1 MMLLN
6 EKKKSQF
13 RREGLVKK
21 VNVNDV
27 KITSIDRQD
36 VDRINKRILI
46 DVRQHEI
53 ERCNGLELAAQ
64 RYTH

>member
-1 MMLLN
+1 MLLN